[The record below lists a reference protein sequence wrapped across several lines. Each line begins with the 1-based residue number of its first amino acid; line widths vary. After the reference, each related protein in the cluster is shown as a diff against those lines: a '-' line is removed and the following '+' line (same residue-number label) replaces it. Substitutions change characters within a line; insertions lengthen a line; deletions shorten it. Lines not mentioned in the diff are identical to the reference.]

1 MLVASL
7 NIKVII
13 MNKLMYRKRS
23 VAAFILPTVI
33 VYSLIVVIP
42 IFVTA
47 YLGLFK
53 WNGVGAMNFCGTAN
67 YIKIIATDEVFRK
80 SVINSLILAG
90 VSISVQ
96 LPIAFIIALIL
107 SNGVKF
113 EKFFRTV
120 YFIPVILSS
129 MVIAQLWLRVFN
141 ADYGLLNY
149 VLNAI
154 GLSKFAQ
161 PWMANTSTAFICTV
175 IPAVWQYV
183 GQYILI
189 MYAGIKAIPQDL
201 YEAAKI
207 DGANGLQTTTRITIP
222 LLSPVIKVCLI
233 FSLTGSF
240 KSFDLVYAMT
250 NGGPFHS
257 SELPST
263 VMYSNL
269 FSAGA
274 YGYGSAQALFIVIEC
289 LIVTIIIQLLF
300 KRVESQVSTI

>member
-1 MLVASL
+1 
-7 NIKVII
+7 
-13 MNKLMYRKRS
+13 MNKLMYKKRS
-23 VAAFILPTVI
+23 IVVFVLPTI
-33 VYSLIVVIP
+33 IIYTLIVVIP
-42 IFVTA
+42 IFISA

-53 WNGVGAMNFCGTAN
+53 WNGVGAMQFHGFAN
-67 YIKIIATDEVFRK
+67 YQKLISVDPVFRQAL
-80 SVINSLILAG
+80 INSLILATA
-90 VSISVQ
+90 SIFIQ
-96 LPIAFIIALIL
+96 LPIAFILALIL

-129 MVIAQLWLRVFN
+129 MVIAQLWLRIFN
-141 ADYGLLNY
+141 ADYGLLNG
-149 VLNAI
+149 VLKAV
-154 GLSKFAQ
+154 GLSKLAQ
-161 PWMANTSTAFICTV
+161 PWMANTSTAFTCTV
-175 IPAVWQYV
+175 IPAIWQFI

-189 MYAGIKAIPQDL
+189 MYAGMKAISGDM

-207 DGANGLQTTTRITIP
+207 DGATGWQSMTRITIP

-240 KSFDLVYAMT
+240 KSFDLVFAMT

-257 SELPST
+257 TELPST

-274 YGYGSAQALFIVIEC
+274 YGYGSAQAVFIVIEC
-289 LIVTIIIQLLF
+289 LVATLIIQLLF
-300 KRVESQVSTI
+300 KKSEAEASAV

>member
-1 MLVASL
+1 
-7 NIKVII
+7 
-13 MNKLMYRKRS
+13 MNKLMYKKRS
-23 VAAFILPTVI
+23 IAVFVVPTVI

-53 WNGVGAMNFCGTAN
+53 WNGVGAMTFYGLSN
-67 YIKIIATDEVFRK
+67 YVKIIARDDVFRR
-80 SVINSLILAG
+80 SVINSMILAG
-90 VSISVQ
+90 VSIFVQ
-96 LPIAFIIALIL
+96 LPIAFILALTL

-129 MVIAQLWLRVFN
+129 MVIAQLWLKIFN

-149 VLNAI
+149 LLKSV
-154 GLSKFAQ
+154 GLTKLAQ
-161 PWMANTSTAFICTV
+161 PWMANTGTAFICTV
-175 IPAVWQYV
+175 IPAVWQYI

-189 MYAGIKAIPQDL
+189 MYAGMKAIPEDL
-201 YEAAKI
+201 YEAARI
-207 DGANGLQTTTRITIP
+207 DGANGWQTTTRITIP
-222 LLSPVIKVCLI
+222 LLSPVIMVCLI

-269 FSAGA
+269 FSTGV
-274 YGYGSAQALFIVIEC
+274 YGYGSAQALFIVIQC
-289 LIVTIIIQLLF
+289 LIATLIIQLLF
-300 KRVESQVSTI
+300 KKQVADVSAA